1 VVPSEALIRTGRRAV
16 VIVRKADGA
25 FEPRDVSP
33 GTDLGDDTEVVSGLA
48 EGEEVVASGQFLI
61 DSEARLR
68 SVLGNMAAPA
78 ASPAASASATAVATH
93 QAEGKVESVAPD
105 GITISHGPVATLQ
118 WPAMTMGF
126 AKTAPDA
133 FPEIKP
139 GDPVRFEFREG
150 GPMGY
155 ELVAIQ
161 RLQPGARK

>member
-1 VVPSEALIRTGRRAV
+1 STGA
-16 VIVRKADGA
+16 
-25 FEPRDVSP
+25 
-33 GTDLGDDTEVVSGLA
+33 DLGDDTEIAAGLS
-48 EGEEVVASGQFLI
+48 EGEQVVASGQFLI

-68 SVLGNMAAPA
+68 SVLGNMAAPSA
-78 ASPAASASATAVATH
+78 TPAVSASSPAAAVH

-126 AKTAPDA
+126 AKATPSA

-139 GDPVRFEFREG
+139 GDAVRFEFREG

-155 ELVAIQ
+155 ELVSIQ
-161 RLQPGARK
+161 RLQSGAGK